1 MEDETVKL
9 LKELCEAPGVPGCE
23 DAIRKIVIRELK
35 KSCNS
40 VKTDLLG
47 NVIGF
52 MRGKGPAKSRRRVM
66 ISAHMDEIGFI
77 VSHIDDN
84 GFLRVDTVGGINPK
98 TMIAQ
103 RVWVFGKKKLHGV
116 IGSKPIHILKE
127 EERKKPASIDEVF
140 IDVGMPGKQ
149 VKKIV
154 SVGDPVV
161 LEQSYAEIGNNV
173 CCKALDDRVG
183 VYVML
188 EAVKKA
194 KGAKADIYA
203 VGSVQEEVGLR
214 GAITSAFDVDPQVGI
229 ALDVTLACDV
239 PGAGKHQQITALGEG
254 TAIKLKDSSSLSNPK
269 LVKKLRAI
277 AKQKKIK
284 HQLEILPRGGTDA
297 GAMQRTRGGVAV
309 CTISIPTRYVHSVVE
324 MAHKDDIKASIDL
337 LAAFLNAAH
346 EGDFKL

>member
-1 MEDETVKL
+1 VKL
-9 LKELCEAPGVPGCE
+9 LKELCEAPGVPGSE
-23 DAIRKIVIRELK
+23 DAVRKIVVSELK
-35 KSCNS
+35 GTCNS
-40 VKTDLLG
+40 VKTDMLG

-52 MRGKGPAKSRRRVM
+52 KRGRGPARNRRRVM

-77 VSHIDDN
+77 VSHVDEN
-84 GFLRVDTVGGINPK
+84 GFLRVDPVGGINPK
-98 TMIAQ
+98 TIIAQ

-116 IGSKPIHILKE
+116 IGSKPIHILQE
-127 EERKKPASIDEVF
+127 EERKKPASIEEIF
-140 IDVGMPGKQ
+140 IDLGMPGKQ
-149 VKKIV
+149 VRKLV
-154 SVGDPVV
+154 DVGDPVV
-161 LEQSYAEIGNNV
+161 LEQSYAEIGEAV

-188 EAVKKA
+188 EAMKKA
-194 KGAKADIYA
+194 KGADSDIYA

-214 GAITSAFDVDPQVGI
+214 GAITSAFDVDPHVGI

-239 PGAGKHQQITALGEG
+239 PGAGKHQQITVLGEG
-254 TAIKLKDSSSLSNPK
+254 AAIKLKDSSSLSNPK
-269 LVKKLRAI
+269 LVKKLRDI
-277 AKQKKIK
+277 AKKKKIK

-297 GAMQRTRGGVAV
+297 GAMQRTRSGVAV

-324 MAHKDDIKASIDL
+324 MAHKDDIKASIEL

>member
-1 MEDETVKL
+1 MKL
-9 LKELCEAPGVPGCE
+9 LKELCEARGVPGCE
-23 DAIRKIVIRELK
+23 DAIRKIVMRELK
-35 KSCNS
+35 PLCSS
-40 VKTDLLG
+40 VKTDMLG

-52 MRGKGPAKSRRRVM
+52 KRGKGPARNRRRVM

-84 GFLRVDTVGGINPK
+84 GFLRVDPVGGINPK
-98 TMIAQ
+98 TIAAQ
-103 RVWVFGKKKLHGV
+103 RVWVCGRKRLQGV
-116 IGSKPIHILKE
+116 IGSKPIHILKD
-127 EERKKPASIDEVF
+127 EERKKPLTIEEIF
-140 IDVGMPGKQ
+140 IDLGMPAKQ
-149 VKKIV
+149 VKKSV
-154 SVGDPVV
+154 EVGDPVV
-161 LEQSYAEIGNNV
+161 FEQTYAEIGDTV

-183 VYVML
+183 VYVMI
-188 EAVKKA
+188 EALKKA
-194 KGAKADIYA
+194 KKAQVDIYP

-214 GAITSAFDVDPQVGI
+214 GAVTSAFAVDPHVGI

-277 AKQKKIK
+277 AKKNKIK
-284 HQLEILPRGGTDA
+284 HQIEILPRGGTDA

-309 CTISIPTRYVHSVVE
+309 CTISVPTRYVHSVVE
-324 MAHKDDIKASIDL
+324 MAHKDDIQASIDL

-346 EGDFKL
+346 EGDFRL

>member
-1 MEDETVKL
+1 MKL

-35 KSCNS
+35 ALCTSI
-40 VKTDLLG
+40 KTDMLG

-52 MRGKGPAKSRRRVM
+52 KRGSGPAKNRRRVM
-66 ISAHMDEIGFI
+66 IAAHMDEIGFI
-77 VSHIDDN
+77 VTHVDDN
-84 GFLRVDTVGGINPK
+84 GFLRVDPVGGINPK
-98 TMIAQ
+98 TIIAQ
-103 RVWVFGKKKLHGV
+103 RVWVFGKKKLRGV
-116 IGSKPIHILKE
+116 IGSKPIHIMKE
-127 EERKKPASIDEVF
+127 EERKKPATIDEIF
-140 IDVGMPGKQ
+140 IDLGLPGKQ
-149 VKKIV
+149 VKKLV
-154 SVGDPVV
+154 EPGDPVV
-161 LEQSYAEIGNNV
+161 LEQSYAEIGDTV

-183 VYVML
+183 VYVMIESL
-188 EAVKKA
+188 KKA
-194 KGAKADIYA
+194 KKAQADIYA

-214 GAITSAFDVDPQVGI
+214 GAVTSAFDVDPHVGI

-277 AKQKKIK
+277 AKKGRIK

-324 MAHKDDIKASIDL
+324 MAHRDDIQASIDL

-346 EGDFKL
+346 EGDFRL

>member
-1 MEDETVKL
+1 VKL
-9 LKELCEAPGVPGCE
+9 LKELCEAPGVPGSE
-23 DAIRKIVIRELK
+23 DAVRKIVVRELK
-35 KSCNS
+35 GTCNS
-40 VKTDLLG
+40 VKTDMLG

-52 MRGKGPAKSRRRVM
+52 KRGRGPARNRRRVM

-77 VSHIDDN
+77 VSHVDEN
-84 GFLRVDTVGGINPK
+84 GFLRVDPVGGINPK
-98 TMIAQ
+98 TIIAQ

-116 IGSKPIHILKE
+116 IGSKPIHILQE
-127 EERKKPASIDEVF
+127 EERKKPASIEEIF
-140 IDVGMPGKQ
+140 IDLGMPGKQ
-149 VKKIV
+149 VRKLV
-154 SVGDPVV
+154 DVGDPVV
-161 LEQSYAEIGNNV
+161 LEQSYAEIGEAV

-188 EAVKKA
+188 EAMKKA
-194 KGAKADIYA
+194 KGADSDIYA

-214 GAITSAFDVDPQVGI
+214 GAITSAFDVDPHVGI

-239 PGAGKHQQITALGEG
+239 PGAGKHQQITVLGEG
-254 TAIKLKDSSSLSNPK
+254 AAIKLKDSSSLSNPK
-269 LVKKLRAI
+269 LVKKLRDI
-277 AKQKKIK
+277 AKKKKIK

-297 GAMQRTRGGVAV
+297 GAMQRTRSGVAV

-324 MAHKDDIKASIDL
+324 MAHKDDIKASIEL